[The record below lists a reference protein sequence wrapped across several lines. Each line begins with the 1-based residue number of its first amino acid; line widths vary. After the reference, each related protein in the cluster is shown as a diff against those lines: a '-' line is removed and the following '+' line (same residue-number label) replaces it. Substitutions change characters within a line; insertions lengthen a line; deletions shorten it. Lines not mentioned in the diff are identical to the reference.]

1 MVTFIFAVHGKGV
14 PFLPALGTVTRERHK
29 ERGKARPA
37 QKGKWLKAA
46 ARSKETKVLAGDVNN
61 EDAYAPMANRMAMA

>member
-1 MVTFIFAVHGKGV
+1 MEKEPLSCQLLALWPGRDIKG
-14 PFLPALGTVTRERHK
+14 GE
-29 ERGKARPA
+29 ARPA

-61 EDAYAPMANRMAMA
+61 EDACASMVNKMAMA